1 MQITLILF
9 AQNQIKLHL
18 DLYLLQNRNN
28 NTHRDDAK
36 QSLGRAIKS
45 CPPLVTLHYIYPR
58 SPATCSCNCRSDGVQ
73 CMQSLID
80 AMITD

>member
-18 DLYLLQNRNN
+18 DLYLLQHN

-36 QSLGRAIKS
+36 QSAWAKS
-45 CPPLVTLHYIYPR
+45 
-58 SPATCSCNCRSDGVQ
+58 
-73 CMQSLID
+73 
-80 AMITD
+80 

>member
-36 QSLGRAIKS
+36 QSAWVE
-45 CPPLVTLHYIYPR
+45 P
-58 SPATCSCNCRSDGVQ
+58 
-73 CMQSLID
+73 
-80 AMITD
+80 